1 MWKEAWLER
10 GGVVKEGRVEDERLR
25 GFSEQA
31 LKHFV
36 AVGELDGQPCHD
48 IDIFISCM
56 YICLSV
62 YVCMYVCMCVCVW
75 DLVVKW
81 FGSWAHNPWVM
92 GSSPTTRR

>member
-10 GGVVKEGRVEDERLR
+10 GGVVKEGGVEDERLR

-48 IDIFISCM
+48 IDIFIS
-56 YICLSV
+56 IHSQVRL
-62 YVCMYVCMCVCVW
+62 YVCMYVCMYVCVCVGPGGE
-75 DLVVKW
+75 VVW
-81 FGSWAHNPWVM
+81 VLGS
-92 GSSPTTRR
+92 